1 MRTVLFTHPSA
12 ELYGADRTLLHAVR
26 ATVRVGRHAV
36 VALPRRGVLADELE
50 RLGAV
55 VEIGTLGA
63 AMRADLSPARFPA
76 FLRQARE
83 GARFVAGLIE
93 RHSVDLVHTNTSVLV
108 GAARGAARSGVPHVW
123 HVHEILDEP
132 AWARAT
138 MRAALT
144 RWSDVVLANSEAT
157 ARAMTPRGFDGVRVL
172 HNGFE
177 PERFA
182 RRAPVDRAALEDRFG
197 LPRGKRL
204 VVLPG
209 RINAWKGQRLLVEAL
224 GRARELSSRVHVA
237 IVGDPP
243 SGQEHF
249 GVELTETI
257 ARHGLESTVSVLPFT
272 DDLPELLRAAELC
285 VVPSTK
291 PEPFGLVALEAMA
304 SGTAVLAAGHG
315 GLPEIVE
322 AGTTGELFF
331 PGSVDDLAERLVRM
345 LDPRVDL
352 FELGANGRER
362 ARRCFSLEAHEAG
375 IVGLQ
380 DELIAGRGARRAA

>member
-1 MRTVLFTHPSA
+1 
-12 ELYGADRTLLHAVR
+12 
-26 ATVRVGRHAV
+26 
-36 VALPRRGVLADELE
+36 
-50 RLGAV
+50 
-55 VEIGTLGA
+55 
-63 AMRADLSPARFPA
+63 
-76 FLRQARE
+76 E

-157 ARAMTPRGFDGVRVL
+157 ACAMTPRDHANVRVL

-182 RRAPVDRAALEDRFG
+182 RHAPVDRAALEERFG
-197 LPRGKRL
+197 IPRGKRL

-224 GRARELSSRVHVA
+224 GRARELGSRVHFA

-243 SGQEHF
+243 PGQEHF
-249 GVELTETI
+249 GVELTESI
-257 ARHGLESTVSVLPFT
+257 ALHGLESTVSVLPFT
-272 DDLPELLRAAELC
+272 NELPDLLRAAELC

-322 AGTTGELFF
+322 AGATGELFF

-362 ARRCFSLEAHEAG
+362 ARRRFSLEAYEAG
-375 IVGLQ
+375 IVALH
-380 DELIAGRGARRAA
+380 DELIAGPGARRAA